1 MYTPKT
7 ISLITP
13 YMLEPTASLLSYVV
27 FIQASRLKCQSLI
40 LNSKKILLFLC
51 KSKQFL
57 IDGKNMI
64 YIFIKISVQ
73 VCNLTNTTTKQKFIS

>member
-1 MYTPKT
+1 MYTTKT

-27 FIQASRLKCQSLI
+27 FIQASRLKGQSLI
-40 LNSKKILLFLC
+40 LNSEKILLFLC
-51 KSKQFL
+51 KSKQLL
-57 IDGKNMI
+57 IYGKHMI

-73 VCNLTNTTTKQKFIS
+73 VCDLTNTTTK